1 MPRKSQA
8 ALNIHPLPLDGRP
21 IRLAPPPDL
30 APNERTRFIELI
42 RSCAENHFRSSDLP
56 LICEFI
62 RTSILCERAAVA
74 LRDSSPVLPNN
85 RLSPWFGIWTR
96 AQRSLMVLSTRLR
109 LNPQARLHQQHV
121 SRQNMRPPSAY
132 EALDDDASGR

>member
-1 MPRKSQA
+1 MPRKSTATQ
-8 ALNIHPLPLDGRP
+8 NILPLHLNGRP
-21 IRLAPPPDL
+21 TRLQPPADL
-30 APNERTRFIELI
+30 APSERTRFNELI
-42 RSCAENHFRSSDLP
+42 RACAANHFRTSDLP

-85 RLSPWFGIWTR
+85 KLSPWFGIWTR

-121 SRQNMRPPSAY
+121 ARQNLRPPSAY
-132 EALDDDASGR
+132 EVSDDDASGR